1 MKEEGKKNIL
11 RWNRHK
17 GSQTHCN
24 GEAMVVNTDIE
35 TMYINIRVQ
44 YCTCRV
50 PVVIS
55 VIILNRNVLVCV
67 KGSKGDVCQAE
78 CRFKCSDRGSVEHCR
93 LAVISFH
100 EIIQDV
106 EVEISTRGM
115 RHAGR
120 LCRTICAGQLA
131 DAGTVRIR
139 HEIFLVVRCNI
150 LGRLV

>member
-106 EVEISTRGM
+106 EVEISTRGIGGMQADFAAQSALASWRM
-115 RHAGR
+115 RELSEYVMR
-120 LCRTICAGQLA
+120 
-131 DAGTVRIR
+131 
-139 HEIFLVVRCNI
+139 FF
-150 LGRLV
+150 